1 MNIFSSITII
11 AMSVTIIFQT
21 KRISNLNESIR
32 VYDQMIRKLGKDVG
46 YQEKEKQRKEIISK
60 MWESERKRRDE
71 TNCQSREFH
80 KVWV

>member
-60 MWESERKRRDE
+60 M
-71 TNCQSREFH
+71 
-80 KVWV
+80 

>member
-11 AMSVTIIFQT
+11 AMSVTIFFQT

-46 YQEKEKQRKEIISK
+46 YQEKEKQREEIISK
-60 MWESERKRRDE
+60 M
-71 TNCQSREFH
+71 
-80 KVWV
+80 

>member
-21 KRISNLNESIR
+21 RRISNLNESIR

-46 YQEKEKQRKEIISK
+46 YQEKEKQREEIISK
-60 MWESERKRRDE
+60 M
-71 TNCQSREFH
+71 
-80 KVWV
+80 

>member
-32 VYDQMIRKLGKDVG
+32 VYDQMIRKLGK
-46 YQEKEKQRKEIISK
+46 
-60 MWESERKRRDE
+60 M
-71 TNCQSREFH
+71 
-80 KVWV
+80 

>member
-32 VYDQMIRKLGKDVG
+32 VYDRKLGKDVG
-46 YQEKEKQRKEIISK
+46 YQEKEKQRE
-60 MWESERKRRDE
+60 E
-71 TNCQSREFH
+71 NYF
-80 KVWV
+80 

>member
-46 YQEKEKQRKEIISK
+46 YQEKEKQREEIISK
-60 MWESERKRRDE
+60 M
-71 TNCQSREFH
+71 
-80 KVWV
+80 

>member
-46 YQEKEKQRKEIISK
+46 YQEKEKQREKIISK
-60 MWESERKRRDE
+60 M
-71 TNCQSREFH
+71 
-80 KVWV
+80 